1 MSRSGSQDFASDSG
15 NTKESSD
22 QDQVEEKPHAWSSR
36 FLPRHHRPRRSRRHR
51 GEKPSVSQATLDAVN
66 TFVGAFRPLY
76 EALTRT
82 LSGRMK
88 EVREREA
95 ARVKLDTYVRDF
107 WEVLKRRAHRLQQP
121 AEILAFYGLPA
132 DGTIPNITTFDQL
145 LSAADKI
152 VQGDADAVAAGYPAM
167 ANPSAK
173 EIEPIL
179 ADART
184 QASDVPAADRAYD
197 DAQAAVAAQ
206 RPAADL
212 LIDDIRADL
221 LSSLRRQHAPSQRRI
236 MRNYG
241 LVFVSLSGEPE
252 EPSAPQPPPAPPA

>member
-1 MSRSGSQDFASDSG
+1 MPTYQAPRSDEARLSVLDTTARVASGDIAA
-15 NTKESSD
+15 K
-22 QDQVEEKPHAWSSR
+22 
-36 FLPRHHRPRRSRRHR
+36 
-51 GEKPSVSQATLDAVN
+51 KPSVTQATLDAVN
-66 TFVGAFRPLY
+66 SFVATFRPLY
-76 EALTRT
+76 DALTRT

-95 ARVKLDTYVRDF
+95 ARVTLDTHVRDF

-145 LSAADKI
+145 LGWADKI

-167 ANPSAK
+167 ASPSA
-173 EIEPIL
+173 EEVVPIL
-179 ADART
+179 ADARK
-184 QASDVPAADRAYD
+184 QAGDVPAADRAYD
-197 DAQAAVAAQ
+197 DAQTAVAAQ

-221 LSSLRRQHAPSQRRI
+221 LSSLRRQDAPSQRRI

-241 LVFVSLSGEPE
+241 LTFVPLPGEPAD
-252 EPSAPQPPPAPPA
+252 PAGGSSAPPPPAPPPK